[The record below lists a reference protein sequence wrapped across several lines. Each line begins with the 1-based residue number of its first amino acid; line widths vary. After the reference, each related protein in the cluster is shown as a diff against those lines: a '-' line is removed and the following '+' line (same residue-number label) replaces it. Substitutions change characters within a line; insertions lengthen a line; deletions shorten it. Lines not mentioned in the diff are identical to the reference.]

1 MVRNRAGSHGR
12 EWFVVAALAKTLAC
26 LKPGSG
32 GVQGFKGRP
41 QIHQHLIEVVDLND
55 SSNAR
60 EFKIQNDLP
69 RRRPDFEN
77 YSAPAKAM
85 SRV

>member
-12 EWFVVAALAKTLAC
+12 EWFVVAALAKALAC

-41 QIHQHLIEVVDLND
+41 QIHQ
-55 SSNAR
+55 
-60 EFKIQNDLP
+60 
-69 RRRPDFEN
+69 RPEFEN
-77 YSAPAKAM
+77 YSAPAKAI